1 MSYQTFMSNTTATLS
16 LAAFISMGSASLH
29 LETKQAPFLTNS
41 SYSIYN
47 GTVNKTYSELED
59 KSNLNINEDIEAI
72 MAFADK
78 IMENSQPL
86 DADIAQL
93 VNDNIMDLLS

>member
-1 MSYQTFMSNTTATLS
+1 MGYQTFISNTTATLS
-16 LAAFISMGSASLH
+16 LAALISMGSGGLH
-29 LETKQAPFLTNS
+29 LETKQSPLTNS

-59 KSNLNINEDIEAI
+59 KSDLNINEDIEAI

-78 IMENSQPL
+78 IIENSQPL

>member
-1 MSYQTFMSNTTATLS
+1 MGYQTFMSNTTATLS
-16 LAAFISMGSASLH
+16 LAALVSMSSGGLH
-29 LETKQAPFLTNS
+29 LDTKQSSLTNS

-78 IMENSQPL
+78 IIGNSQPL